1 MIQTLNAFIESRRRT
16 PFQWGVN
23 DCCLFAADW
32 ALVATGQDPALDWR
46 HTYRTALGANRLLNE
61 AGGVVS
67 LANRALLPLGWVP
80 IHPQQA
86 KRGSIAALG
95 PLDSV
100 SLGVV
105 AHPGVAGV
113 GHDGLLFVPT
123 SSILAA
129 WIFP

>member
-1 MIQTLNAFIESRRRT
+1 MIETLNAFIESRRHT
-16 PFQWGVN
+16 TFQWGVN

-32 ALVATGQDPALDWR
+32 AFAFTGQDPAAHWR
-46 HTYRTALGANRLLNE
+46 DTYDTALSANHLLKG

-80 IHPQQA
+80 IHPQRAQ
-86 KRGSIAALG
+86 RGCIAALG

-100 SLGVV
+100 ALGVV
-105 AHPGVAGV
+105 THPGVAGV
-113 GHDGLLFVPT
+113 GPTGLLFVPT
-123 SSILAA
+123 SAILAA